1 MDPQRLLGSLLS
13 GAMHRRLPPQ
23 AAMTIGMGAIGLA
36 VAAWEHFS
44 EQRAQAAQPAA
55 PPPLP
60 PPLPGAG
67 PSPLPSNPPL
77 ARPMQPLPGE
87 WPTPPPLSAVES
99 PAERAE
105 REAILL
111 VRAMVVAAWADG
123 VIDPQ
128 ERGAIQDR
136 LATSGLSTAEQE
148 FFRGELDTPP
158 PEEALLTGV
167 DSPAL
172 AEQVYLVSLLATRA
186 DTAAERAYLQRLQ
199 GRLALDPQT
208 IRRLHLLVGVPA

>member
-44 EQRAQAAQPAA
+44 EQRVQATPPAA

-60 PPLPGAG
+60 PPLPGTAAPSASAG
-67 PSPLPSNPPL
+67 PR
-77 ARPMQPLPGE
+77 AAVV
-87 WPTPPPLSAVES
+87 PPPLPAERSAPPSLPAAES
-99 PAERAE
+99 PAERAQ

-111 VRAMVVAAWADG
+111 VRAMVVAAGADG
-123 VIDPQ
+123 AIDPQ
-128 ERGAIQDR
+128 ERTAILDR
-136 LATSGLSTAEQE
+136 LATSGLSTPEQE
-148 FFRGELDTPP
+148 FVLAELDTPP
-158 PEEALLTGV
+158 SLETLLTQV

-186 DTAAERAYLQRLQ
+186 DTAAERAYLQHLQ
-199 GRLALDPQT
+199 SRLALDPQT
-208 IRRLHLLVGVPA
+208 VRRLHLLVGVPA

>member
-1 MDPQRLLGSLLS
+1 MDPERLLGSLLS

-23 AAMTIGMGAIGLA
+23 AAMTIGMGAVGLA

-67 PSPLPSNPPL
+67 PSPLPPSPPL
-77 ARPMQPLPGE
+77 ARPV
-87 WPTPPPLSAVES
+87 PPPLPAAES
-99 PAERAE
+99 PGERAQ

-123 VIDPQ
+123 GIDTQ

-136 LATSGLSTAEQE
+136 LATSGLSTEEQE
-148 FFRGELDTPP
+148 FFLGELDTPP
-158 PEEALLTGV
+158 PEEALLAAV

-208 IRRLHLLVGVPA
+208 LRRLHLLVGVPA

>member
-44 EQRAQAAQPAA
+44 EQRAQAAPPAA

-60 PPLPGAG
+60 PPLPGTAA
-67 PSPLPSNPPL
+67 PSAPPGSRPAVSLPPLPL
-77 ARPMQPLPGE
+77 EHAA
-87 WPTPPPLSAVES
+87 PPPLPAAES
-99 PAERAE
+99 PAEQAQ

-123 VIDPQ
+123 VIDAQ
-128 ERGAIQDR
+128 ERTAVRDR
-136 LATSGLSTAEQE
+136 LATSGLSTQEQE
-148 FFRGELDTPP
+148 FFLGELDTPP
-158 PEEALLTGV
+158 SLETLLSQV
-167 DSPAL
+167 DTPAL

-186 DTAAERAYLQRLQ
+186 DTAAERAFLQRLQ
-199 GRLALDPQT
+199 SRLALDPQT